1 VSKDTSSE
9 VHSFNTVEENGGLFL
24 STPTPNIVV
33 TSPPY
38 GDSATTVAYAQFSWL
53 TNVWF
58 GLDSRSPSALDR
70 ELMGGRRSEL
80 QSFGF
85 EPIDTAIS
93 EIAKEDEKR
102 ATEVMNYF
110 EEYLISIQNVAEIV
124 EEGGHVCYVVGN
136 RTVKGFQLP
145 TDQFTAW
152 AFVESGFEYV
162 TTHVRGIPNK
172 RMPSRNSPSNVAG
185 KTSKTMHNEYI
196 VILRKN

>member
-1 VSKDTSSE
+1 MK
-9 VHSFNTVEENGGLFL
+9 N
-24 STPTPNIVV
+24 
-33 TSPPY
+33 
-38 GDSATTVAYAQFSWL
+38 
-53 TNVWF
+53 
-58 GLDSRSPSALDR
+58 
-70 ELMGGRRSEL
+70 
-80 QSFGF
+80 
-85 EPIDTAIS
+85 
-93 EIAKEDEKR
+93 
-102 ATEVMNYF
+102 
-110 EEYLISIQNVAEIV
+110 ISIQNVAEIV